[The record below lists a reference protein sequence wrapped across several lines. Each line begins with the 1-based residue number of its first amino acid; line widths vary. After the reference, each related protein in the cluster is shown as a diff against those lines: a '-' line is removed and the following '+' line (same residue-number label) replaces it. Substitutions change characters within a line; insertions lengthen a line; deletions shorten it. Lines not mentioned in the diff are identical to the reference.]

1 MTSLAM
7 NSTAMNTRA
16 RAGRCLL
23 LTLGVL
29 LASGA
34 SAEGMEERLR
44 TQLRSTTQQLQALQ
58 SEQAQ
63 ASAARIA
70 AENQAKQA
78 QAQIKQLS
86 ADLAKARGV
95 AEQLAGQQQNLHS
108 QAQAQMAASSEQ
120 IGKFKKAYDE
130 LLVMARA
137 KEAERARL
145 EAQLSERDTQV
156 QQCSVKNQQMYGVA
170 KQILAAYEK
179 IDVAEVMKI
188 RQPFAG
194 GARVKF
200 EELAQ
205 GFGDDLYKTQ
215 FDAPQAASTH

>member
-1 MTSLAM
+1 
-7 NSTAMNTRA
+7 MNTRIC
-16 RAGRCLL
+16 GLL
-23 LTLGVL
+23 LL
-29 LASGA
+29 LVASGA

-63 ASAARIA
+63 ASAARLA
-70 AENQAKQA
+70 AETQAKQA

-86 ADLAKARGV
+86 AELEKSRGT
-95 AEQLAGQQQNLHS
+95 AEQLAGQQQSLHS
-108 QAQAQMAASSEQ
+108 QAQAQVAASNEQ
-120 IGKFKKAYDE
+120 IGKFKKAYEE
-130 LLVMARA
+130 LLVLAKA

-145 EAQLSERDTQV
+145 QAQLSERDTQV
-156 QQCSVKNQQMYGVA
+156 QQCSAKNQQMYGVA
-170 KQILAAYEK
+170 KQILTAYEN

-194 GARVKF
+194 SARVKF

-215 FDAPQAASTH
+215 FDAPQAALSH

>member
-1 MTSLAM
+1 M
-7 NSTAMNTRA
+7 NMRAQVRWST
-16 RAGRCLL
+16 LL
-23 LTLGVL
+23 LLVGVA
-29 LASGA
+29 LANGA

-63 ASAARIA
+63 AGAARIA
-70 AENQAKQA
+70 AENQTKAA
-78 QAQIKQLS
+78 QAQIKQLE
-86 ADLAKARGV
+86 AELAKAKGLS
-95 AEQLAGQQQNLHS
+95 EQLVGQQQNLQN
-108 QAQAQMAASSEQ
+108 QAQAFAAASNEQ
-120 IGKFKKAYDE
+120 LGKFKKAYDD
-130 LLVMARA
+130 LLVLAKA

-145 EAQLSERDTQV
+145 QVQLTERDTQV

-170 KQILAAYEK
+170 KEILAAYEK

-200 EELAQ
+200 EEMAQ
-205 GFGDDLYKTQ
+205 TFGDNLYKNQ
-215 FDAPQAASTH
+215 FDATHASVNQ